1 MHILVTGA
9 SRGIG
14 YELVKRFTLNDDNKV
29 IAISRNVERLNQL
42 HDECMEKTPSAL
54 VKVFPCDLDNDSDI
68 KNLENFVKDKLDHLD
83 VLINNAG
90 YLFNHPFENFPEAE
104 MYRIFNINVF
114 SAIKLTQ
121 LLLPL
126 LEKSKN
132 PHVVNISSMGG
143 YQGSSKFPG
152 LSMYSASKG
161 ALSILTECMAV
172 ELQEKNISVNCLAL
186 GAVQTEMLQEAFP
199 GYKPPMT
206 AAKMAAFIEEFAS
219 TGHKYFNG
227 KILPVNLS
235 NP

>member
-14 YELVKRFTLNDDNKV
+14 YELVKRFTLNDNNKV
-29 IAISRNVERLNQL
+29 IAISRNEEQLNRL
-42 HDECMEKTPSAL
+42 HDECLERIPTAL
-54 VKVFPCDLDNDSDI
+54 VKVLPCDLDNDSDL
-68 KNLENFVKDKLDHLD
+68 KVLENFVKDKLGYLD
-83 VLINNAG
+83 LLINNAG
-90 YLFNHPFENFPEAE
+90 YLFNHPFKNFPEEE
-104 MYRIFNINVF
+104 MRRIFNVNVF
-114 SAIKLTQ
+114 AVAKLTR

-126 LEKSKN
+126 LEKSKK

-143 YQGSSKFPG
+143 FQGSSKFPG

-161 ALSILTECMAV
+161 ALSVLTECMAV

-206 AAKMAAFIEEFAS
+206 AAQMAKFIEEFAT
-219 TGHKYFNG
+219 TGHHYFNG